1 MGERS
6 GVAKALIAF
15 FAILTAITV
24 IGFLFPWRREVASEE
39 GSGIDL
45 TITYLLVVAGILVVA
60 GHAVLIRFIWKSS
73 RGTESAYGRPS
84 QKAEWLWSIIPVLL
98 MTVLSEAGVL
108 LVSGPVWDSIYAEA
122 PKDPVVLEVAGKQF
136 EWYVRY
142 PGKDGT
148 FGKSELKDVNETDNL
163 FGLSDFDKS
172 AEDDIIKRGQIY
184 LPVGRPVVVRLRTY
198 DVIHSFF
205 VPEFR
210 VKQDL
215 LPGYTT
221 RIKFTPTR
229 EGEFDLA
236 CAELCGL
243 GHYTMKGKVFVVKPE
258 AYEEWLKKQITF
270 GG

>member
-1 MGERS
+1 MGERPAA
-6 GVAKALIAF
+6 AKALVVF

-24 IGFLFPWRREVASEE
+24 VGFLIPWRRVVASEE
-39 GSGIDL
+39 GKGIDL
-45 TITYLLVVAGILVVA
+45 TITYLLVVAGIFVVLGHLILV
-60 GHAVLIRFIWKSS
+60 RFIWKSS
-73 RGTESAYGRPS
+73 AGESAAYGRPS
-84 QKAEWLWSIIPVLL
+84 KRAEWAWSIVPVLVML
-98 MTVLSEAGVL
+98 VLSEAGVL
-108 LVSGPVWDSIYAEA
+108 FVSGPVWDSLYAET
-122 PKDPVVLEVAGKQF
+122 PRNPVILEVVGKQF

-142 PGKDGT
+142 PGVDGE
-148 FGKSELKDVNETDNL
+148 FGKSELRNVNETDNL
-163 FGLSDFDKS
+163 FGLDDFDK
-172 AEDDIIKRGQIY
+172 AAQDDIIKRGQIC

-215 LPGYTT
+215 LPGYAT
-221 RIKFTPTR
+221 RLKFTPTR

-243 GHYTMKGKVFVVKPE
+243 GHYTMKGKVRVVKPE
-258 AYEEWLKKQITF
+258 EFDAWLKEQMTF

>member
-6 GVAKALIAF
+6 GVARALIAF
-15 FAILTAITV
+15 FAVLAVITV
-24 IGFLFPWRREVASEE
+24 VGFLVPWRREVASEE
-39 GSGIDL
+39 GRGIDL
-45 TITYLLVVAGILVVA
+45 TITYLLVVAGILVVV

-73 RGTESAYGRPS
+73 TGTDSAYGRPS
-84 QKAEWLWSIIPVLL
+84 AKAEWLWSIIPVLL

-108 LVSGPVWDSIYAEA
+108 LVSGPVWDSLYVES
-122 PKDPVVLEVAGKQF
+122 PKDPVILEVAGKQF

-148 FGKSELKDVNETDNL
+148 FGKFDLQKVNETDNL
-163 FGLSDFDKS
+163 FGLDDYDD
-172 AEDDIIKRGQIY
+172 AAMDDIIKRGQIH
-184 LPVGRPVVVRLRTY
+184 LPVGRPVVIRLHTY

-215 LPGYTT
+215 LPGYMT

-243 GHYTMKGKVFVVKPE
+243 GHYTMKGKVFVMKPE
-258 AYEEWLKKQITF
+258 AYEEWLNKQMTF